1 VAAACA
7 AHHGRKHLA
16 ERCRKSNSR
25 LGKGAEAENTQL
37 PYMGE
42 TEWGF
47 TPFWVKPNKGLI
59 T

>member
-7 AHHGRKHLA
+7 AHHGKKHFA

-37 PYMGE
+37 LQDSK
-42 TEWGF
+42 
-47 TPFWVKPNKGLI
+47 TPELI
-59 T
+59 PD